1 MFSDEEKARA
11 WSQTADVVKT
21 YSDEMVKRW
30 NMEIDALLVFVSTY
44 TIYFINA
51 SGIETSRT
59 SRLVCSLLY

>member
-51 SGIETSRT
+51 SEIETSHT